1 MFTPSTREERSERGH
16 AIEPAATDSEA
27 LKVSRRRCDAGT
39 TLIEILVSVLLIGT
53 AVVATLGALRISVVG
68 GTIHRDHANAH
79 AWLQSASDV
88 LYASEK
94 QDCDTSLAD
103 GGESVIIGTYQ
114 PVVDAVAN
122 PEGWTNS
129 QIEVL
134 KVEFWNATRIKN
146 AITGKEVGIVDY
158 RFGAICQD
166 SINLSLQRITLE
178 VRSPDGRII
187 EEVEL
192 IK

>member
-1 MFTPSTREERSERGH
+1 MYRRMSTPSMHAERCESGHSSEPGVEGSELARVPT
-16 AIEPAATDSEA
+16 ARRDS
-27 LKVSRRRCDAGT
+27 GT
-39 TLIEILVSVLLIGT
+39 TLIEILVSIVLIGT
-53 AVVATLGALRISVVG
+53 AVVSTLGALRISVIG

-94 QDCDTSLAD
+94 EDCDTSLSD
-103 GGESVIIGTYQ
+103 GGKAMIIGTYQ

-122 PEGWTNS
+122 PEGWTNT
-129 QIEVL
+129 QIRVVDL
-134 KVEFWNATRIKN
+134 EFWNATD
-146 AITGKEVGIVDY
+146 TDGDGIVEY
-158 RFGAICQD
+158 RFGSVCQD
-166 SINLSLQRITLE
+166 SINLSLQRITIE

-192 IK
+192 VK